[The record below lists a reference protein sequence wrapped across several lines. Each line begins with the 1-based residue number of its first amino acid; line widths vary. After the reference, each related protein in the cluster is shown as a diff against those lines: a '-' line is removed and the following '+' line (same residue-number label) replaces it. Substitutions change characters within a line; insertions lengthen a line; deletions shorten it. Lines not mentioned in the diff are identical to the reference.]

1 MQKHLF
7 NLPLFVLQLVCHT
20 KNRHIAVSTR
30 FPQQCT
36 NIQNKTQRFLV
47 FFAMQNEFD
56 QNDQSVILISKPYE
70 VEFDEKFDI
79 MSRGISGKVTRII
92 DAETLEI
99 QKIDGTSMI
108 IELALVDTNMSISI
122 LNDMTGKLIQPID
135 LVTST
140 CSIGTF
146 VQFVQDSDQPTG
158 FHSKGIGLVY
168 CHDKLLNELLLRTD
182 QAKIPYES
190 CKVSE
195 FADEIWAK
203 EHGC

>member
-1 MQKHLF
+1 MNKLF
-7 NLPLFVLQLVCHT
+7 
-20 KNRHIAVSTR
+20 
-30 FPQQCT
+30 
-36 NIQNKTQRFLV
+36 FLIGLSIIGIIFV

-108 IELALVDTNMSISI
+108 IELALIDTNMSISI

-168 CHDKLLNELLLRTD
+168 CHDKLLNELLLRSGH
-182 QAKIPYES
+182 AKIPHES